1 MRQLQRR
8 EDVCHEAMEQ
18 DQQDRARG
26 PVAAGEDRAVGAEAG
41 WAATR
46 PALARPDN
54 VSVRRVGPQFPINA
68 EPRVIN

>member
-1 MRQLQRR
+1 
-8 EDVCHEAMEQ
+8 MEQ
-18 DQQDRARG
+18 DQQDKAREPG
-26 PVAAGEDRAVGAEAG
+26 AVEEDRVVAGAAE

-68 EPRVIN
+68 ERRVIN

>member
-1 MRQLQRR
+1 MRPLQRR

-18 DQQDRARG
+18 DQQDRARE
-26 PVAAGEDRAVGAEAG
+26 PVAVEEDRAAGGEAG
-41 WAATR
+41 WTATR

-68 EPRVIN
+68 ERRVIN